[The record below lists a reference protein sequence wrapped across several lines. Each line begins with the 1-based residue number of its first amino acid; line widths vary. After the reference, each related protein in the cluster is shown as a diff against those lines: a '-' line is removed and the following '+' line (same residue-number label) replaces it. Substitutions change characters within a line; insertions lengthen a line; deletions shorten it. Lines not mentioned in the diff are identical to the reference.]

1 MTELEILANLKIAY
15 LRLEDIIE
23 NQYQQITEQ
32 EECELRVAM
41 GILAEQYESTYKFAE
56 KENINLEYKENIR
69 VSKQIYHDYVLKTKE
84 NYDHYIT
91 YTDIKNEKKWWED
104 YDFLLN

>member
-23 NQYQQITEQ
+23 NQYEQITEE

-41 GILAEQYESTYKFAE
+41 GILAEQYESTYKLAE
-56 KENINLEYKENIR
+56 KECVDLKYKENIKI
-69 VSKQIYHDYVLKTKE
+69 SKQIYHDYVTKTE
-84 NYDHYIT
+84 EDYDHYIS
-91 YTDIKNEKKWWED
+91 YADMKNEEKWWED
-104 YDFLLN
+104 YNFLLQ